1 MRMKS
6 AINSNVVGI
15 TVDYQG
21 YQGYFAVA
29 VSDWV
34 KGFEAMDRA
43 FHHLK
48 RGDMENILLGPV
60 KESTDDL
67 LAPVLEL
74 TNVEGD
80 TIRANPHVI
89 GDYIVGVKILT
100 EDEIQV
106 IEQAQPNNFFDRL
119 KQAFS

>member
-1 MRMKS
+1 
-6 AINSNVVGI
+6 
-15 TVDYQG
+15 
-21 YQGYFAVA
+21 
-29 VSDWV
+29 
-34 KGFEAMDRA
+34 MDRA

-74 TNVEGD
+74 TNPEGD

-89 GDYIVGVKILT
+89 GDYVVEVKILT
-100 EDEIQV
+100 ENEIRI
-106 IEQAQPNNFFDRL
+106 IEDSQPNSLFQKL
-119 KQAFS
+119 KQAFA